1 MCYHRRL
8 FILFR
13 TECNLTFYCVDP
25 AGRAATES
33 GSNNGARTRP
43 TAGMLDTSAANS
55 PVHLQ
60 HRLTPKGGS
69 IHGDKQKNCKKFGN
83 QGESQ
88 GCKRAR

>member
-1 MCYHRRL
+1 MLSSTDFHSVSHKVQFNVLLCR
-8 FILFR
+8 
-13 TECNLTFYCVDP
+13 P

-33 GSNNGARTRP
+33 GSINGARTRP

-83 QGESQ
+83 QGQDQ
-88 GCKRAR
+88 GC